1 MGINER
7 ISEKDWVPV
16 TDPMFL
22 KEAEVIEG
30 ILGEEGIPA
39 KIAEANSNSGRYSG
53 FAPQLKTGQ
62 VLVLKR
68 EKGSGLDLIH
78 LRREDDEMR
87 RDLTPICA
95 DMSWVGAAPLSFS
108 EHRESHPLK
117 L

>member
-1 MGINER
+1 MDSKER

-39 KIAEANSNSGRYSG
+39 KTAEVNSGSGRYSW

-62 VLVLKR
+62 VLVPKHLHEKALTILKAG
-68 EKGSGLDLIH
+68 EAAAESQDSKG
-78 LRREDDEMR
+78 
-87 RDLTPICA
+87 
-95 DMSWVGAAPLSFS
+95 
-108 EHRESHPLK
+108 
-117 L
+117 